1 MKILIVEDNAFS
13 LALLKK
19 TILKAGYDPVVAES
33 GEAAWEILQGEDP
46 PKLALVDWMMPGLS
60 GVGLCR
66 KVREMD
72 NSALPVY
79 IILLTAKSNKED
91 VLEGFSAGADDFI
104 KKPFD
109 GGELIA
115 RIKVGMRL
123 VEQQALLHGL
133 IDSLPDPVYVKDH
146 RGLYLRCNKAYA
158 EYVGVPPNK
167 IRGHSS
173 WEIIPGEKGT
183 RIHQDDLE
191 VVEKGA
197 PRKDE
202 GWVQAA
208 DGKQV
213 FHEAVRIPYL
223 ASAVGASGMIG
234 IFRDLTRRM
243 ELQQEM
249 RRLAVAVEQSAE
261 SIMITDVKGKIQY
274 VNTAFEHTTGYSSRE
289 AIGQTPALLKSGKHD
304 AAFMAKLWETITV
317 GDTWDGRLVNR
328 HKDGHLF
335 GVEAMIFPIRDTQ
348 GTLVNFVSIGRDV
361 THEAAI
367 EKHLRQQQKMNAVGE
382 LASGVS
388 HDFNKIITSILG
400 YVALGLSCV
409 KEGSNEHKYLT
420 EILKAGE
427 RAAKLVRQI
436 LAFSRQEEPQFHSL
450 ELQEVIED
458 SLSLVESNMEGIELK
473 RDIDPNCG
481 AILGDTTQLQQVIIN
496 LCSNAVHAIG
506 ENKKGTIKVGLRSVM
521 FAHDDPVAQAMDLI
535 SGRYAC
541 LTISDTGCGMS
552 LELQDRIF
560 EPYFSTK
567 KPDEGSGFG
576 LTIVHGVVQRH
587 RGCIQVESE
596 VGVGSTFTIYL
607 PLLEEGE
614 GVLPLPGVRNT
625 VSEKTGCRVLFVDDE
640 STILT
645 LGREILESYGHH
657 VTTATNGKQAWNIFR
672 KSPENF
678 DALITDYRMPKM
690 NGYELIKSVKNLRDD
705 IPIILCSGY
714 MEKVE
719 GAGLMDLEGT
729 LYMTKP
735 IDWRMLNK
743 ALQNGTA

>member
-13 LALLKK
+13 QALLKK
-19 TILKAGYDPVVAES
+19 TILKAGYDPVVAEN
-33 GEAAWEILQGEDP
+33 GETAWEILQGEDP

-66 KVREMD
+66 KVREQD

-79 IILLTAKSNKED
+79 MILLTAKSNKED
-91 VLEGFSAGADDFI
+91 VLEGFAAGADDFI

-109 GGELIA
+109 TGELIA
-115 RIKVGMRL
+115 RIKVGLRL

-158 EYVGVPPNK
+158 EFVGMEPYQ

-173 WEIIPGEKGT
+173 WEIVPGEKGKK
-183 RIHQDDLE
+183 IHQDDLG
-191 VVEKGA
+191 VVESGL

-202 GWVQAA
+202 GWVQSAN
-208 DGKQV
+208 GVQV
-213 FHEAVRIPYL
+213 FHDAVRIPYL

-243 ELQQEM
+243 ELQQEL

-274 VNTAFEHTTGYSSRE
+274 VNTAFEETTGYSSRE

-304 AAFMAKLWETITV
+304 AAFMAKLWETITA

-335 GVEAMIFPIRDTQ
+335 GVEAMIYPIRDSQ
-348 GTLVNFVSIGRDV
+348 GTLVNFVSIGRDISR
-361 THEAAI
+361 EAAI
-367 EKHLRQQQKMNAVGE
+367 EKHLRQQQKMNAIGE
-382 LASGVS
+382 LAGGVS
-388 HDFNKIITSILG
+388 HDFNNILTAILG

-458 SLSLVESNMEGIELK
+458 SLSLVRTNMEGIELEK
-473 RDIDPNCG
+473 DVDPNCG
-481 AILGDTTQLQQVIIN
+481 PILGDTTQLQQVIIN

-506 ENKKGTIKVGLRSVM
+506 EDNEGTIKVGLHSVM
-521 FAHDDPVAQAMDLI
+521 LVHDDPVVQAMDLI
-535 SGRYAC
+535 SGPYAC
-541 LTISDTGCGMS
+541 ITVSDTGCGMS
-552 LELQDRIF
+552 LELQERIF

-567 KPDEGSGFG
+567 KAGEGSGFG
-576 LTIVHGVVQRH
+576 LSIVHGIVQRH

-596 VGVGSTFTIYL
+596 EGAGTTFTIYL
-607 PLLEEGE
+607 PLLEDEVGE
-614 GVLPLPGVRNT
+614 LPVAGLKNT
-625 VSEKTGCRVLFVDDE
+625 ASEKVGGRVLFVDDE

-645 LGREILESYGHH
+645 LGREILESYGYH
-657 VTTATNGKQAWNIFR
+657 VTTATNGKLAWNMFR
-672 KSPENF
+672 KAPENF

-690 NGYELIKSVKNLRDD
+690 NGYELIKNVKSLRDD
-705 IPIILCSGY
+705 IPIVLCSGY

-719 GAGLMDLEGT
+719 GEGLMDLEDT
-729 LYMTKP
+729 LYMAKP

-743 ALQNGTA
+743 ALKNGTV